1 VTSDQW
7 SVIEGEGISEKVKSY
22 KDLLVWQKGIELV
35 KGVYQLVKK
44 FPREETYVL
53 GDQLRRAAI
62 SIPSNIAEG
71 QAKRH
76 VPEFKQ
82 FLYIS
87 LGSLAELNTQLIIA
101 KELGYL
107 DQSALGGIEN
117 KIVELRKMI
126 STLIT
131 RLPIDLLNTDH

>member
-1 VTSDQW
+1 M
-7 SVIEGEGISEKVKSY
+7 GEKVKSY
-22 KDLLVWQKGIELV
+22 KDLLIWQKGIEMVKEIYKLV
-35 KGVYQLVKK
+35 RK
-44 FPREETYVL
+44 FPKEETYVL
-53 GDQLRRAAI
+53 SDQLKRAAI

-71 QAKRH
+71 QARQH
-76 VPEFKQ
+76 TLEFKQ

-101 KELGYL
+101 KELGYINE
-107 DQSALGGIEN
+107 SALGEIEN

-131 RLPIDLLNTDH
+131 RLSPVH

>member
-1 VTSDQW
+1 M
-7 SVIEGEGISEKVKSY
+7 GEKVKSY
-22 KDLLVWQKGIELV
+22 KDLLVWQKAIELI
-35 KGVYQLVKK
+35 KEVYPVVNR

-71 QAKRH
+71 QARQH
-76 VPEFKQ
+76 TAEFKQ

-101 KELGYL
+101 KELGYINEG
-107 DQSALGGIEN
+107 ALNGIER
-117 KIVELRKMI
+117 KVVELRKMI
-126 STLIT
+126 STLIAK
-131 RLPIDLLNTDH
+131 LPAQH

>member
-1 VTSDQW
+1 M
-7 SVIEGEGISEKVKSY
+7 SERVKSY
-22 KDLLVWQKGIELV
+22 KDLLIWQKGIELI
-35 KGVYQLVKK
+35 KEVYQVVKK
-44 FPREETYVL
+44 FPKEETYVL

-71 QAKRH
+71 QARILCLETRQH
-76 VPEFKQ
+76 TPEFKQ

-101 KELGYL
+101 KELGYINE
-107 DQSALGGIEN
+107 SVLGGIEN

-131 RLPIDLLNTDH
+131 RLSTDH

>member
-1 VTSDQW
+1 M
-7 SVIEGEGISEKVKSY
+7 SEKVKSY

-76 VPEFKQ
+76 VPEF
-82 FLYIS
+82 
-87 LGSLAELNTQLIIA
+87 GSLAELNTQLIIA